1 MHYSWY
7 YEKLFLLNIILIWRT
22 ATCFPRTFTFLDILH
37 AKLQIDIST
46 KQIKEVDFL
55 QFICLKVG
63 AWCMVLWIHSF
74 KTKNERSTWNLFFMR
89 VLLEIESDM
98 NVRKSLFQNKTMFHK
113 DGCIKFLRK
122 IFLNHYTTNWKS

>member
-46 KQIKEVDFL
+46 KQIKEVDFFAIYL
-55 QFICLKVG
+55 SES
-63 AWCMVLWIHSF
+63 WCMMYGFVDSF
-74 KTKNERSTWNLFFMR
+74 IQKKNERSTWNLFFMR